1 MNIINNSI
9 FIDSFKSNTIQSNNN
24 IISNNTAISD
34 IENIEKTT
42 NSDNALNTKSDTY
55 LTSKL
60 PLNNAND
67 LISYA
72 KKLLFNESFR
82 EIAINSDPKL
92 REAYENF
99 TKAISTDD
107 SKLAEYIKSVLSDS
121 NKFSGEFFNALN
133 KLMTDTN
140 DISLKNAIY
149 DFLKIFD
156 YYFSQNENASAVNSS
171 LNELL
176 NKLPED
182 IRNYLLNILSSSF
195 DNNMNLILLS
205 IFDTRLPENEKLKLF
220 ISYLL
225 DFTESNNDDVNK
237 PLDILKSNNEN
248 MSFINSALKT
258 IKESSL
264 VFDDEIK
271 ALLERLEE
279 KLNSQNTNTSDNYMS
294 EHSLSMQKS
303 NINLLIKLIQNVN
316 KENSIVSTDITV
328 DNNEIIKFFNNLKAT
343 ANFDNKSLLNS
354 IINDLEKFEL
364 RNSSE
369 LLTIFNKIKDY
380 ILNKSYPKDVKEN
393 ILNLFN
399 KFTNSILEKLIY
411 SDVSKNKCELL
422 LNIYEKNIMPNLLKN
437 TEQSTLSNLTH
448 NLLRLKLG
456 TADEFN
462 NQIKTFFN
470 KLAYNSLVNSEEAIN
485 MKLSLINKLVEQH
498 NINDGMK
505 AFLEFVDRGI
515 KLSTNEQ
522 NKVTFENTLLSLI
535 SKEDMLAK
543 YKHFFLP
550 LVYNGQHV
558 LSEILLGMDRIKEK
572 NKKRKS
578 SESDDLVF
586 KITLILDIKNKGV
599 FNTTIVYSNGEVS
612 ANVEVPEQLSS
623 ASIKIYNDIKNI
635 IVKNNLKANSIIVN

>member
-156 YYFSQNENASAVNSS
+156 YYFSQNENASAVSSS

>member
-9 FIDSFKSNTIQSNNN
+9 SIDSFKSNTIQSNNN

-60 PLNNAND
+60 PLNNTND

-121 NKFSGEFFNALN
+121 NKFSREFFNALN

-316 KENSIVSTDITV
+316 KENSIVSTDITF

-380 ILNKSYPKDVKEN
+380 ILNKSYPKDIKEN

-411 SDVSKNKCELL
+411 SDVSKNKCEVL
-422 LNIYEKNIMPNLLKN
+422 LNTYEKNIMPNLLKN